1 MKQLLLGAAALMLM
15 GQAAA
20 PEPAATPAP
29 SVAPSV
35 APGSAPNP
43 TPAPAATAPGANPTV
58 RPAPRPLAQPTPMA
72 QRIVTVAILNKNN
85 SQARDFK
92 LRPGGA
98 IRFERLTVR
107 VRACEASPPWE
118 RPWSGAFVQIDDQPK
133 RGAAKRVFSGWLF
146 AESPSINSFDHPV
159 YDVWVKSCAMS
170 FPEIGP
176 DTIVAGRPASAAKPA
191 AQPAASASSA
201 KKSPSTDSAESND
214 AR

>member
-20 PEPAATPAP
+20 PEPAPSPAP
-29 SVAPSV
+29 SPA
-35 APGSAPNP
+35 
-43 TPAPAATAPGANPTV
+43 PAPAATAPGANPTV

-72 QRIVTVAILNKNN
+72 QRIVTLAILNKNN

-92 LRPGGA
+92 VRPGGA
-98 IRFERLTVR
+98 IRFGRLTVR

-118 RPWSGAFVQIDDQPK
+118 RPWSGAFLQIDDQPK
-133 RGAAKRVFSGWLF
+133 RGAARRVFSGWLF

-176 DTIVAGRPASAAKPA
+176 DTIVAGRPASAGKA
-191 AQPAASASSA
+191 AASASSA

>member
-1 MKQLLLGAAALMLM
+1 MKPLLLGAAALMLM
-15 GQAAA
+15 GQATA
-20 PEPAATPAP
+20 PEPAAAPTPVVTP
-29 SVAPSV
+29 SPA
-35 APGSAPNP
+35 
-43 TPAPAATAPGANPTV
+43 PAPAATPGAEPAA
-58 RPAPRPLAQPTPMA
+58 RPAPKPLAQPTPMA
-72 QRIVTVAILNKNN
+72 QRVVTFAILNKNN
-85 SQARDFK
+85 SQSRDFK

-107 VRACEASPPWE
+107 VRACEATPPWE
-118 RPWSGAFVQIDDQPK
+118 RPWSGAFLQIDDQPQ

-176 DTIVAGRPASAAKPA
+176 DTIVAGRPASAA
-191 AQPAASASSA
+191 SASSA
-201 KKSPSTDSAESND
+201 KKLPSTDSAESND

>member
-1 MKQLLLGAAALMLM
+1 MRQLLLGAAALMLM

-20 PEPAATPAP
+20 PEPAETPAP
-29 SVAPSV
+29 SP
-35 APGSAPNP
+35 P
-43 TPAPAATAPGANPTV
+43 PAATAPGATPAA
-58 RPAPRPLAQPTPMA
+58 RPAPAPRPLAQPTPMA
-72 QRIVTVAILNKNN
+72 QRVVTVAILNKNN
-85 SQARDFK
+85 SRARDFQ

-98 IRFERLTVR
+98 VRFERLTVR
-107 VRACEASPPWE
+107 VRACEATPPWE
-118 RPWSGAFVQIDDQPK
+118 RPWSGAFLQIDDQPK

-176 DTIVAGRPASAAKPA
+176 DTIVAGRPASGAK
-191 AQPAASASSA
+191 PAASASSA

-214 AR
+214 ER

>member
-20 PEPAATPAP
+20 PE
-29 SVAPSV
+29 
-35 APGSAPNP
+35 SAEA
-43 TPAPAATAPGANPTV
+43 PAPAPTPSPAAPAASP
-58 RPAPRPLAQPTPMA
+58 RPAPAPKPLAQPTPMA
-72 QRIVTVAILNKNN
+72 QRVVTVAILNKNN
-85 SQARDFK
+85 SRARDFQ

-107 VRACEASPPWE
+107 VRACEATPPWE

-133 RGAAKRVFSGWLF
+133 RGPAKRVFSGWLF

-170 FPEIGP
+170 FPETGP
-176 DTIVAGRPASAAKPA
+176 DTIVAGRAASGAR
-191 AQPAASASSA
+191 PAASASSA
-201 KKSPSTDSAESND
+201 KKSPSTESAESND
-214 AR
+214 ER

>member
-20 PEPAATPAP
+20 PVDPAAETPA
-29 SVAPSV
+29 
-35 APGSAPNP
+35 P
-43 TPAPAATAPGANPTV
+43 TPAPAPAATPS
-58 RPAPRPLAQPTPMA
+58 RPAPTPRPLAQPTPMA
-72 QRIVTVAILNKNN
+72 ERIATVAILNKHN
-85 SQARDFK
+85 SRTRDFRI
-92 LRPGGA
+92 RPGTA

-107 VRACEASPPWE
+107 VRACEATPPWE

-133 RGAAKRVFSGWLF
+133 RGRLQRVFSGWLF

-176 DTIVAGRPASAAKPA
+176 DTVVAGRAAPKADGKPDA
-191 AQPAASASSA
+191 KASSA
-201 KKSPSTDSAESND
+201 KKSASTDSAESND
-214 AR
+214 ER